1 MVGTVTRRQTLLLG
15 FLNRQA
21 LFVRQLLL
29 DVKGDLLVSLVKHRV
44 AALGLVR
51 LCHSVDNGV
60 VLLLLGVSCL
70 GGVAIRGRLHIDQT
84 GLTGVALHVEE
95 GVVVLGATKR
105 GLVEVEGPLERL
117 VEIVSEIQISVWLA
131 VRLLHLL
138 PMKSAV
144 HFILLLVEERH
155 PVDRV
160 SCRPHLVALEQRHL
174 LLTVDVGLHYLEL

>member
-29 DVKGDLLVSLVKHRV
+29 DVKGDLLVSLVKHIV

-117 VEIVSEIQISVWLA
+117 VQIVSEIQISVWLA

-174 LLTVDVGLHYLEL
+174 LLTVDVGLPYLEL